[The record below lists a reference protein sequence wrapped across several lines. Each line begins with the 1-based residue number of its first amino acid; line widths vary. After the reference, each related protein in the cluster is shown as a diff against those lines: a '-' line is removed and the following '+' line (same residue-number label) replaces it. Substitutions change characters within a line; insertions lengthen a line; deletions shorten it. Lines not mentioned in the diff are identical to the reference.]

1 MRVYDRYLNLLTETD
16 SFQSFQFTRNYHGI
30 GGFELHINRYMQ
42 GAETLEKGNL
52 VSLHEPHK
60 VGIIL
65 TKETVLDEQG
75 KATENIKLTGTTL
88 CGLMNRRI
96 TVPPKHTSHDRKQGN
111 AETVMKHYVNNHFL
125 NPVDPKR
132 KFPNLIIAP
141 NQNRGT
147 NIEWESRYK
156 NVADE
161 LEKVSLLSG
170 LGWEVTADFNNKR
183 FIFDVIESK
192 DLTQANT
199 QGNSPVFFS
208 PEFDNVKS
216 MQFIDSDN
224 DLRNIGYV
232 GGQGEGVERKIIQL
246 GDVSGWDRLETF
258 VDARDIGDTDEET
271 DEELTE
277 EEIEQLLTKR
287 GNEKM
292 AEMQSLLSLEA
303 EIITPIKRTV
313 YEESHEGFNHPA
325 QPTQSQAR
333 KVQFISTFQYEKD
346 FNLGDKV
353 DIINKSWGVKLSTPI
368 IEITE
373 IHEPSGFRLEA
384 VFGQNRPTLITK
396 LNRKFNDL
404 TDVDKE
410 ENYYGYVDKGK
421 KEAIEYV
428 DIEINDVKGQIG
440 NVEDMFPGTERLWQG
455 ARYPTAS
462 QVTTPSKKIT
472 ECTKGWI
479 LQWKAY
485 DPGSGAVNTH
495 YQYTPIPKDHAI
507 YESGRGIRIPLKRN
521 IEDDIIKYVYIDET
535 SIIGHEGNSNAPYN
549 RMVLAGVFEW

>member
-1 MRVYDRYLNLLTETD
+1 MRVYDRFLNLLTETD
-16 SFQSFQFTRNYHGI
+16 SFQSLQYTRNYHGI

-52 VSLHEPHK
+52 ISLHQPQK

-111 AETVMKHYVNNHFL
+111 AETVMKHYVYNHFI
-125 NPVDPKR
+125 NPADPKR

-161 LEKVSLLSG
+161 LESISLLTG
-170 LGWEVTADFNNKR
+170 LGWEITADFNNKR

-192 DLTQANT
+192 NLTQDNT

-208 PEFDNVKS
+208 PEFENVKS

-232 GGQGEGVERKIIQL
+232 GGQGEGVERKIIEL
-246 GDVSGWDRLETF
+246 GDVSGWERLETF

-271 DEELTE
+271 EEELTE
-277 EEIEQLLTKR
+277 EEIEILLTKR

-303 EIITPIKRTV
+303 EIITPIKSTV
-313 YEESHEGFNHPA
+313 YEESHEGYNHPA
-325 QPTQSQAR
+325 QPTQSQTR

-346 FNLGDKV
+346 FDLGDKV
-353 DIINKSWGVKLSTPI
+353 DIINKSWGIKLSTPI
-368 IEITE
+368 VEITE
-373 IHEPSGFRLEA
+373 IHEPEGFRLEA
-384 VFGQNRPTLITK
+384 VFGENRPTLITK
-396 LNRKFNDL
+396 LNSKFNEL
-404 TDVDKE
+404 SDVDKE
-410 ENYYGYVDKGK
+410 ENYYGYIDKS
-421 KEAIEYV
+421 KEETIEYV
-428 DIEINDVKGQIG
+428 DEVIE
-440 NVEDMFPGTERLWQG
+440 ELEPLSEPLWTG
-455 ARYPTAS
+455 ARYPSATEG
-462 QVTTPSKKIT
+462 QTINLPKKLS
-472 ECTKGWI
+472 ECKKGW
-479 LQWKAY
+479 LLKWQRYSSGEGVRTNNYAY
-485 DPGSGAVNTH
+485 TE
-495 YQYTPIPKDHAI
+495 IPKKHLDDG
-507 YESGRGIRIPLKRN
+507 EGNGIGFLIRMDGSVI
-521 IEDDIIKYVYIDET
+521 DKYVYVFDDRLT
-535 SIIGHEGNSNAPYN
+535 GHANNSQNN
-549 RMVLAGVFEW
+549 NNTIVLSGVYEY